1 MMAQLR
7 MASVSNM
14 KQCNISNSLHKYSY
28 EFNFNRRACAI
39 ADPENEEVI
48 VTGGY
53 HTLTKVSIYN
63 KNGHQR
69 DLPDLSKGRSEH
81 ACSSFI
87 YDQIKVS
94 KITNKCE
101 IKVSTSLHYH
111 FNYFIRF

>member
-1 MMAQLR
+1 

-14 KQCNISNSLHKYSY
+14 KQCNISNSLNSYSY
-28 EFNFNRRACAI
+28 EFNFISNRRACAI
-39 ADPENEEVI
+39 ADPQNEEVI

-69 DLPDLSKGRSEH
+69 DLPDLSKGRDEH

-87 YDQIKVS
+87 YDQTKVR
-94 KITNKCE
+94 
-101 IKVSTSLHYH
+101 
-111 FNYFIRF
+111 YF

>member
-14 KQCNISNSLHKYSY
+14 KQCNISNSLNNYSY
-28 EFNFNRRACAI
+28 EFNFISNRRACAI
-39 ADPENEEVI
+39 ADPQNEEVI

-69 DLPDLSKGRSEH
+69 DLPDLSKGRAEH

-87 YDQIKVS
+87 YNQMKVRYYS
-94 KITNKCE
+94 QM
-101 IKVSTSLHYH
+101 
-111 FNYFIRF
+111 

>member
-1 MMAQLR
+1 

-14 KQCNISNSLHKYSY
+14 KQCNISNSLNKYSY
-28 EFNFNRRACAI
+28 EFNFISNRRACAI
-39 ADPENEEVI
+39 ADPQNEEVI

-69 DLPDLSKGRSEH
+69 DLPDLSKGRAEH

-87 YDQIKVS
+87 YDQTKVR
-94 KITNKCE
+94 
-101 IKVSTSLHYH
+101 Y
-111 FNYFIRF
+111 Y